1 MKIQEYLEL
10 ATQDLL
16 EARTYITTN
25 SIPVV
30 RYKDFNTD
38 REELTAVV
46 SCNSI
51 NRVAPNAPMWEC
63 ALEVRGVSRKQQD
76 IVGAE
81 SDELTDD
88 LQDEMYQTLTT
99 STLQAAVDAVQA
111 SSGVTID
118 GLVNLS
124 TEDEETDEFNVI
136 TLTTN
141 VYLTFVKP

>member
-10 ATQDLL
+10 AMQDLL
-16 EARTYITTN
+16 QARTYITTN
-25 SIPVV
+25 TIPVV

-51 NRVAPNAPMWEC
+51 NRIAPNYDKYEC
-63 ALEVRGVSRKQQD
+63 PLEIRGVSRKQKD
-76 IVGAE
+76 LIGAS
-81 SDELTDD
+81 SDDLTED
-88 LQDEMYQTLTT
+88 LQDEVYQTL
-99 STLQAAVDAVQA
+99 SVATLQAAVNAVQA